1 MEVKGFSSRFLGQ
14 AEQEKSKS
22 FEKLSSGK
30 RINRAS
36 DDAAGLA
43 IVAALESSVR
53 STAQASR
60 NISDGVSLTQIVDS
74 SLEQINTLNAR
85 KQELAAQAA
94 NGTLSDAQR
103 ASLNDEYQAAN
114 EEIDRIAQTTSF
126 NGQNLLSGSS
136 EITLQVGTEADAN
149 SQITLNFSNVAA
161 TPGDISTQA
170 GAQAAL
176 DSSQTAI
183 SDVSQLRG
191 QIGSVVN
198 RLEAAQS
205 NNSSRIENE
214 QAAASRIR
222 DVDVANETANLTR
235 NKILSEASVAIQ
247 AQANISQSQVLKLLN

>member
-1 MEVKGFSSRFLGQ
+1 MEVKGFSSRFLNQ
-14 AEQEKSKS
+14 AEQDKSKS

-53 STAQASR
+53 STSQASR
-60 NISDGVSLTQIVDS
+60 NISDGVSVIQIAGGA
-74 SLEQINTLNAR
+74 LEQVNSLNIR
-85 KQELAAQAA
+85 NEELAAQSA

-103 ASLNDEYQAAN
+103 ASLNEEFQANN
-114 EEIDRIAQTTSF
+114 EEINRITQTTSF
-126 NGQNLLSGSS
+126 NGQNLLSGST
-136 EITLQVGTEADAN
+136 EVTLQVGTDADSN
-149 SQITLNFSNVAA
+149 SQISLNFSNVAA

-176 DSSQTAI
+176 NSTQAAV

-191 QIGSVVN
+191 QLGSVVN

-205 NNSSRIENE
+205 NNATRIENE
-214 QAAASRIR
+214 QTAASRIR
-222 DVDVANETANLTR
+222 DVDFAEETAKLT
-235 NKILSEASVAIQ
+235 ASSIRAQASIAVQ
-247 AQANISQSQVLKLLN
+247 AQANVSQSQVLKLLN